1 MAKKIV
7 KSPPC
12 EWYMPLSIF
21 LYGGSDEGKTKT
33 LVKLYE
39 KLTKTSFTKRNAVFP
54 PFSYTKNAVTV
65 TIYICTV
72 GDDAKNTLNNIKNL
86 DKNNQK
92 QRIDI
97 FITAVNNE
105 FDNMMPNS
113 LSVAQDYCT
122 GLYSEITRCAK
133 YALWVRKLNPKVVE
147 PNYKDE
153 KDPALQTT
161 SIDDAKRLQDI
172 IDNFIPM
179 L

>member
-7 KSPPC
+7 KNPPL
-12 EWYMPLSIF
+12 PLSIF
-21 LYGGSDEGKTKT
+21 LYGGSGEGKTKT

-39 KLTKTSFTKRNAVFP
+39 NLTNTKFTKRNAVFP
-54 PFSYTKNAVTV
+54 SFVYKGK
-65 TIYICTV
+65 TILICTC
-72 GDDAKNTLNNIKNL
+72 GDTAKNIQLNIEKLYNCQSA
-86 DKNNQK
+86 QK
-92 QRIDI
+92 IDV
-97 FITAVNNE
+97 FITAVNNTGKT
-105 FDNMMPNS
+105 NP
-113 LSVAQDYCT
+113 LSVAQDFCT
-122 GLYSEITRCAK
+122 ELYSEITRCAK

-153 KDPALQTT
+153 KDPAMQKT